1 MFVDRMNILKVLFYT
16 FYLLWRRSY
25 ESKET
30 IFTDF
35 FAENGTRPY
44 CAYRLTVAQR
54 REAHKLLFLV
64 CADIVTCAE
73 VSSLALQWIQSLS
86 RLPPEEIIRK
96 SPNAIAVS
104 PL

>member
-1 MFVDRMNILKVLFYT
+1 MFVDGMNILTVLFYT
-16 FYLLWRRSY
+16 FSLLWGRSY

-30 IFTDF
+30 IFTGF
-35 FAENGTRPY
+35 FSENGTCPY
-44 CAYRLTVAQR
+44 CANRVIVAQR
-54 REAHKLLFLV
+54 KEAHKLLFFV
-64 CADIVTCAE
+64 CTDVVTCAE

-96 SPNAIAVS
+96 SPHVIAVS